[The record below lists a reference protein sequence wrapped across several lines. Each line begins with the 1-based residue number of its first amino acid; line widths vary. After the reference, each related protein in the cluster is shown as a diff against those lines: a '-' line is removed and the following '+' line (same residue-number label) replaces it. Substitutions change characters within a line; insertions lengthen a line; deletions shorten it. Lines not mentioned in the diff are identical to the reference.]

1 MFASQ
6 MPSSA
11 KISLPLVSEVA
22 PSNHT
27 LICPLDWGLGHAAR
41 SLALARRL
49 RAEGQQL
56 SWASSGPAAEM
67 LRRELPGETIHELP
81 PYRVEYRSRSMAWN
95 IARQAYY
102 WQKTIRAERRATAR
116 LVEALGVDRIV
127 SDSRFGCYHPGVHSV
142 FLSHQLHPITH
153 FAPASRAYRWQLNHF
168 DEFWVPDD
176 PGHKRL
182 SGKLSDSAGYDSVLY
197 IGPLPHIMPSAG
209 QEGYDLLALLSG
221 PEPMRTRLE
230 EIIVPQL
237 RDMKYSSKIVRG
249 LPTTAESLVLD
260 GIETFNFTD
269 TATLSP
275 LLTAARYVIARPGY
289 STLMDLRALKKRA
302 ILVPTPGQTEQM
314 YLAQRAQ
321 LQGWAVAVMDQ
332 DKLDVRRALERLMQ
346 TG

>member
-1 MFASQ
+1 MVPETV
-6 MPSSA
+6 PSD
-11 KISLPLVSEVA
+11 
-22 PSNHT
+22 HT

-49 RAEGQQL
+49 RAEGQRL

-102 WQKTIRAERRATAR
+102 WQKTIRAERRATAK
-116 LVEALGVDRIV
+116 LVAELGVDRIV
-127 SDSRFGCYHPGVHSV
+127 SDSRFGCYHPDVHSV

-153 FAPASRAYRWQLNHF
+153 FAPASRAYRWQLTHF

-182 SGKLSDSAGYDSVLY
+182 SGKLSEPVGYENVLY
-197 IGPLPHIMPSAG
+197 IGSLPHIMPSPG
-209 QEGYDLLALLSG
+209 KEEYDLLALLSG

-237 RDMKYSSKIVRG
+237 QQMEYSSKIVRG
-249 LPTTAESLVLD
+249 LPATADGLQLEGVESY
-260 GIETFNFTD
+260 NFTD

-289 STLMDLRALKKRA
+289 STLMDLRALNKKA

-332 DKLDVRRALERLMQ
+332 DKLDVKLALERLLQ
-346 TG
+346 SG